1 MAMLLVTI
9 VIVSATAISQ
19 VGAEVRPPIPAK
31 IEKFLRNC
39 ETNRRG
45 TILRLEHTL
54 RGLQNQASQT
64 SDIARQIASLE
75 DDLRGLR
82 ANKQPVVSTLSF
94 PPEVGAI
101 GRVPRLSWHIDQ
113 VVSDREMI
121 VRCFFNVRTT
131 SVRRYVAR
139 GDVKVRPVSFM
150 VRGVETKELL
160 EGSDPPVSQ
169 VFEITGRES
178 YPLAGGG
185 FSRIWILE
193 PFDMEAALSY
203 FPLPGPK

>member
-1 MAMLLVTI
+1 MAMLLVT
-9 VIVSATAISQ
+9 VVVVSATAMWQ
-19 VGAEVRPPIPAK
+19 VSAEAPAPIPEK

-54 RGLQNQASQT
+54 RGLQNQASP
-64 SDIARQIASLE
+64 SPEIARQISSLE
-75 DDLRGLR
+75 DDLRVLR

-131 SVRRYVAR
+131 AVRRYVAR
-139 GDVKVRPVSFM
+139 GDIKVQPVSFM
-150 VRGVETKELL
+150 IRGVETKELR

-178 YPLAGGG
+178 YPLADGG

-193 PFDMEAALSY
+193 PFDMKAALAY